1 MDKESAMVATDN
13 RRRGRL
19 ILLALFAIGFIPM
32 MIAWGMVLGGWRP
45 PSITAHGEVL
55 SPPINLSDKL
65 NSPYDVSL
73 HQWRLLIVDQTC
85 QLACQQRLERLRKMH
100 VALGRHAEDLQR
112 VLVSDLDQQQLRDP
126 FLQRWSLSN
135 VKVSE
140 QKDLSEAVW
149 LVDPNG
155 WLVLSFS
162 LSLPEAKVYEDVLK
176 LIKAQARG

>member
-1 MDKESAMVATDN
+1 MVATEN

-45 PSITAHGEVL
+45 PSITAHGKVL
-55 SPPINLSDKL
+55 SPPVALNETLKVPSDTTTQ
-65 NSPYDVSL
+65 
-73 HQWRLLIVDQTC
+73 QWRLLIVDPAC
-85 QLACQQRLERLRKMH
+85 QQACQQRLERLRKMH
-100 VALGRHAEDLQR
+100 VALGRHAEELQR
-112 VLVSDLDQQQLRDP
+112 VLVSDSKHQELTDP
-126 FLQRWSLSN
+126 FLQRWLLSN
-135 VKVSE
+135 VKPSE
-140 QKDLSEAVW
+140 QARLTEAVW

-162 LSLPEAKVYEDVLK
+162 LNLPEAQVYEDVLK